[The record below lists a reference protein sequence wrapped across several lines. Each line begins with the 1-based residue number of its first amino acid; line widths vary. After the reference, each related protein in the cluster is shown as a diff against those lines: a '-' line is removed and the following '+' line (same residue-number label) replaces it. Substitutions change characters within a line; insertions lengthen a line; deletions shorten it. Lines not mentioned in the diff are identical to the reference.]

1 MLSGRHIPAVKALD
15 MGVIDSLSEGDIV
28 EDAVAFAK
36 DVAEKMK
43 HIH

>member
-1 MLSGRHIPAVKALD
+1 

-36 DVAEKMK
+36 DVAEKNET
-43 HIH
+43 HPLVRDSQ